1 MVISIMSLAFGQI
14 SAAGPPDFDI
24 VTMENLSLTVAGT
37 AGATLP
43 AYSGDIY
50 VYAFVTSETPAI
62 AGDTVVYLAAS
73 HDFLDDPEQSGEG
86 DLTWHAHKAVLDS
99 NFCISS
105 MDNTPTA
112 SLSGSTVD
120 ITDAELTGTLT
131 MAFTGVFT
139 ETSLGTCPIHVFDM

>member
-1 MVISIMSLAFGQI
+1 MSLAFGQI

-24 VTMENLSLTVAGT
+24 ISMEDLSLTVDGT

-43 AYSGDIY
+43 EYSGDIY
-50 VYAFVTSETPAI
+50 VYAFVTSETPDI

-86 DLTWHAHKAVLDS
+86 DLTWHAHRAQLDP
-99 NFCISS
+99 NFCIRSF
-105 MDNTPTA
+105 DDTPTA
-112 SLSGSTVD
+112 SLSGNTVD

-131 MAFTGVFT
+131 MTFTGVFT
-139 ETSLGTCPIHVFDM
+139 ETSLGTCAIHIFDM